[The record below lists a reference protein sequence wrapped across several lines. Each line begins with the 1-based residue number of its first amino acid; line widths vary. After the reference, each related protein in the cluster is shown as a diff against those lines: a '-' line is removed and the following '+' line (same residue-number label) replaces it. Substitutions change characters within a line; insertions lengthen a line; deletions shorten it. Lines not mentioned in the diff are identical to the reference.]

1 MCEGRP
7 RVTLDDVLED
17 TECLREERASEYLS
31 QILSALNAVHSADLV
46 HRGLT
51 SRCIGLESG
60 DRPGETKR
68 VKIFKVSFY
77 VRLLDM
83 HRSDPFG
90 CTEGRP
96 PLEDTS
102 LPEGW

>member
-1 MCEGRP
+1 MSF
-7 RVTLDDVLED
+7 LQ
-17 TECLREERASEYLS
+17 
-31 QILSALNAVHSADLV
+31 QILSALNALHTGDLV

-51 SRCIGLESG
+51 PKWIGLAPPRLLG
-60 DRPGETKR
+60 DSKQ
-68 VKIFKVSFY
+68 VKVFNVTYY

-90 CTEGRP
+90 PNLSRYGDEYQ
-96 PLEDTS
+96 